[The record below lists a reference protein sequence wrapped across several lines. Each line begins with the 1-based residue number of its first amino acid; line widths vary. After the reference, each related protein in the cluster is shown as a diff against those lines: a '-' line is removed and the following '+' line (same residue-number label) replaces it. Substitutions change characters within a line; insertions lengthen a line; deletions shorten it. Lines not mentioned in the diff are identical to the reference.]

1 MPRPA
6 LRTALLGAMVC
17 VLAACSS
24 PAPEPTAGPTSAPV
38 TADTASPSVGPTPS
52 TAPSIDTYAP
62 PGWVSLSDVDPTIL
76 QDIRYHG
83 DHNFLGRQVAG
94 YLEPVC
100 ILPRQTAEALG
111 RVQANARAE
120 GYSLKVYDCYR
131 PRRAGEDFARW
142 ALDGADRRTK
152 TEFYPS
158 VDKSQLLNLG
168 YVGGGSTSHSSG
180 SAVDLTLVVLPA
192 PAQRPYVTGE
202 PLVSCTAPVDQRFPD
217 NTIDMGTG
225 FDCFDSLSHTLDSR
239 VNGAARDNRLRLKRL
254 MATGGFVNYDGEWW
268 HYDLANPPYD
278 GQYFD
283 FPVARAALT

>member
-1 MPRPA
+1 
-6 LRTALLGAMVC
+6 MV
-17 VLAACSS
+17 AGCSS
-24 PAPEPTAGPTSAPV
+24 PAPSPAEGPSTPPG
-38 TADTASPSVGPTPS
+38 TASTASSAEPSPTPTLS
-52 TAPSIDTYAP
+52 VDTFAP

-83 DHNFLGRQVAG
+83 EHNFLGRPVDG
-94 YLEPVC
+94 YLEPLC
-100 ILPRQTAEALG
+100 ILPRQTAEALR

-142 ALDGADRRTK
+142 ARDGADRK
-152 TEFYPS
+152 MKAEFYPGL
-158 VDKSQLLNLG
+158 DKSQLFNLG
-168 YVGGGSTSHSSG
+168 YVGGGTTSHSSG
-180 SAVDLTLVVLPA
+180 SAVDLTLVALP
-192 PAQRPYVTGE
+192 PRAQRPFVPGE

-225 FDCFDSLSHTLDSR
+225 FDCFDPRSHTLDNRIS
-239 VNGAARDNRLRLKRL
+239 GAPRDNRLRLKRL

-268 HYDLANPPYD
+268 HYDLVNPPFH

>member
-1 MPRPA
+1 
-6 LRTALLGAMVC
+6 MV
-17 VLAACSS
+17 AACSS
-24 PAPEPTAGPTSAPV
+24 PTPPPTAGPSTPPG
-38 TADTASPSVGPTPS
+38 TATTASSAEPTPAP
-52 TAPSIDTYAP
+52 TPSIDTFAP
-62 PGWVSLSDVDPTIL
+62 PGWVSLSDVDSTIL

-83 DHNFLGRQVAG
+83 EHNFLGRPVDG
-94 YLEPVC
+94 YLEPLC
-100 ILPRQTAEALG
+100 LLPRQTADALR

-131 PRRAGEDFARW
+131 PRRGGEDFVRW
-142 ALDGADRRTK
+142 SRDGADRKTK
-152 TEFYPS
+152 AEFYPS
-158 VDKSQLLNLG
+158 LDKSQLFNLG
-168 YVGGGSTSHSSG
+168 YIGGGATSHSSG
-180 SAVDLTLVVLPA
+180 GAVDLTLVALPA
-192 PAQRPYVTGE
+192 RAQRPYVPGE

-239 VNGAARDNRLRLKRL
+239 ISGPPRDNRLRLKRL

-268 HYDLANPPYD
+268 HYDLVNPPFY